1 MALRKGRAGVMHGSA
16 LLAPAFTSSRAA
28 TAVRAARGR
37 SARLATLLAG
47 LERANLRQE
56 EDPTCFARSVRVLP
70 TASRHRHARHALF
83 VRLRKGQKQSWIGE
97 VRRYAKARVGGTGQ
111 LGVKEFPAGTYL
123 YMGSAR
129 RSLRLC
135 GFERPRVQSIL
146 LSGLM
151 SRPGRAVAGQP
162 PFDCSRAATLLL
174 AAAMADGM
182 LKRGP

>member
-1 MALRKGRAGVMHGSA
+1 LRKGRADDMRGSA

-56 EDPTCFARSVRVLP
+56 EDPMCFARSVRVLP
-70 TASRHRHARHALF
+70 TASRHRHARHPLF

-123 YMGSAR
+123 YTGSAR
-129 RSLRLC
+129 RSLRLSSRRTGPRQQGC
-135 GFERPRVQSIL
+135 RRPSRVPPNSMSSARIL
-146 LSGLM
+146 HC
-151 SRPGRAVAGQP
+151 RTEPRAD
-162 PFDCSRAATLLL
+162 FDRRCWTR
-174 AAAMADGM
+174 
-182 LKRGP
+182 